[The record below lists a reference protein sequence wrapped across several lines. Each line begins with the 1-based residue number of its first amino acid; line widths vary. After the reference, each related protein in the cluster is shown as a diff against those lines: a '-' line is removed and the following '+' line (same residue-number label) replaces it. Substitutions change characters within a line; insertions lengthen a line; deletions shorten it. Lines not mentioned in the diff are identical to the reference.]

1 MSSIDLEALLAPV
14 SEESPSGAD
23 LEYDPTTGWFVY
35 VSYRGKGLHGS
46 AEIVQYRFR
55 LQKQKPNRLRRLR

>member
-23 LEYDPTTGWFVY
+23 LEYDPTFGELERTAL
-35 VSYRGKGLHGS
+35 GKPEQVMGDDVIE
-46 AEIVQYRFR
+46 AEDPDWRAAIRNFKV
-55 LQKQKPNRLRRLR
+55 